1 MLPKLAKSV
10 AAAKNN
16 NRSTPAASSLHAL
29 PLEALQTSERN
40 TMNRRIVPVE
50 PASGRG
56 ELVVMEVQQEGPH
69 ELDVRLVG
77 CEGENPYVV
86 NRKGDPNHHGGCY
99 ADKDV
104 VKHSQ
109 LPQLKHKFKGTNAE
123 WDAVLAYFLLQKQL
137 GPDQAS
143 LLEGVRMV
151 YVLKKD
157 HLEVA
162 IRQDIQGIKVRQRK
176 PGRPNLTRYRSL
188 GVRSFCPKMKNSNS
202 THLSGL
208 RHRPRL
214 MCRHCKSW
222 ER

>member
-1 MLPKLAKSV
+1 
-10 AAAKNN
+10 
-16 NRSTPAASSLHAL
+16 
-29 PLEALQTSERN
+29 
-40 TMNRRIVPVE
+40 MNRRIVPVE

-56 ELVVMEVQQEGPH
+56 ELVVLEVQQEGPH

-86 NRKGDPNHHGGCY
+86 NRKGNPNHHGGCY
-99 ADKDV
+99 ADEDE

-157 HLEVA
+157 YLEVT
-162 IRQDIQGIKVRQRK
+162 IRQDVQGIKVRQRK
-176 PGRPNLTRYRSL
+176 LGRPNLTRYRSL
-188 GVRSFCPKMKNSNS
+188 GVRSSCPKTKSSNS
-202 THLSGL
+202 TRLSGP

-214 MCRHCKSW
+214 IRRHGKSW